1 MVEGFFVAEGG
12 GLVFDLVAD
21 AVGGEVGSFG
31 EGEAVLF
38 PSLSEVLGADSFEGL
53 ALVVLHGGVHL
64 IEVFLGADDEALGV
78 DFEELF
84 LCGGGLEAEAHS
96 LSTTGSVELEDVGHY
111 VGFCDAGVDV
121 AVFSEAE
128 NVIVG
133 IGDLIIA
140 VNHGFE

>member
-1 MVEGFFVAEGG
+1 MI
-12 GLVFDLVAD
+12 FDLVAD
-21 AVGGEVGSFG
+21 AVGGEVRSFG

-38 PSLSEVLGADSFEGL
+38 PSLSEVLGTDSFESL

-84 LCGGGLEAEAHS
+84 LCGGGLEAEAHP
-96 LSTTGSVELEDVGHY
+96 LPTAGSVELEDVGHY

-128 NVIVG
+128 NVVMG
-133 IGDLIIA
+133 ISDLIIA
-140 VNHGFE
+140 VDHGFK

>member
-1 MVEGFFVAEGG
+1 MI
-12 GLVFDLVAD
+12 FDLVAD
-21 AVGGEVGSFG
+21 AVGGEVRSFG

-38 PSLSEVLGADSFEGL
+38 PFLSEVLGADSFEGL

-96 LSTTGSVELEDVGHY
+96 LSTAGSVELEDVGHY

-121 AVFSEAE
+121 AVFGKAE
-128 NVIVG
+128 NVVMS

>member
-12 GLVFDLVAD
+12 GLVFDLVVD
-21 AVGGEVGSFG
+21 AVGGEVRSFG
-31 EGEAVLF
+31 EGKAVLF
-38 PSLSEVLGADSFEGL
+38 PFLSEVLGADSFEGL
-53 ALVVLHGGVHL
+53 ALIVLHGGVHL

-84 LCGGGLEAEAHS
+84 LCGSGLEAEAHS
-96 LSTTGSVELEDVGHY
+96 LSTAGSVELEDVGHY

-128 NVIVG
+128 NVVMG
-133 IGDLIIA
+133 ISDFIIA
-140 VNHGFE
+140 VDHGLE

>member
-1 MVEGFFVAEGG
+1 M
-12 GLVFDLVAD
+12 VFDLVAD
-21 AVGGEVGSFG
+21 TVGGEVGSFG

-64 IEVFLGADDEALGV
+64 VEVFLGADDEALGV

-96 LSTTGSVELEDVGHY
+96 LSTAGSVKLEDVGHY

-121 AVFSEAE
+121 AVFSKAE
-128 NVIVG
+128 NVVVG

-140 VNHGFE
+140 VDHGLE

>member
-1 MVEGFFVAEGG
+1 M
-12 GLVFDLVAD
+12 VFDLVAD

-53 ALVVLHGGVHL
+53 ALVVLHRSVHFV
-64 IEVFLGADDEALGV
+64 EVFLGTDDEALGV

-84 LCGGGLEAEAHS
+84 LCDGGLEAEAHS
-96 LSTTGSVELEDVGHY
+96 LSTAGSVELEDIGHY

-128 NVIVG
+128 NIVMG
-133 IGDLIIA
+133 ISDLVVA
-140 VNHGFE
+140 VDHGLE

>member
-1 MVEGFFVAEGG
+1 MVEGFFIAEGG

-21 AVGGEVGSFG
+21 AVGGEVRPFG
-31 EGEAVLF
+31 EGKAVLF
-38 PSLSEVLGADSFEGL
+38 PSLSEVLGADSFESL

-96 LSTTGSVELEDVGHY
+96 LSTAGSVELEDIGHY

-121 AVFSEAE
+121 AVFGKAE
-128 NVIVG
+128 NVVMS

-140 VNHGFE
+140 VDHGLE

>member
-1 MVEGFFVAEGG
+1 M
-12 GLVFDLVAD
+12 VFDLVVD
-21 AVGGEVGSFG
+21 AVGGEVRSFG
-31 EGEAVLF
+31 EGKAVLF
-38 PSLSEVLGADSFEGL
+38 PFLSEVLGADSFEGL

-84 LCGGGLEAEAHS
+84 LCGSGLEAEAHS
-96 LSTTGSVELEDVGHY
+96 LSTAGSVELEDVGHY

-128 NVIVG
+128 NVVMG
-133 IGDLIIA
+133 ISDFIIA
-140 VNHGFE
+140 VDHGLE

>member
-1 MVEGFFVAEGG
+1 MI
-12 GLVFDLVAD
+12 FDLVAD
-21 AVGGEVGSFG
+21 AVGGEVRSFG
-31 EGEAVLF
+31 EGKAVLF
-38 PSLSEVLGADSFEGL
+38 PFLSEVLGADSFEGL
-53 ALVVLHGGVHL
+53 TLVVLHGGMHL

-96 LSTTGSVELEDVGHY
+96 LSTAGSVELEDVGHY

-128 NVIVG
+128 DVVVG
-133 IGDLIIA
+133 IGDLIIT
-140 VNHGFE
+140 VNHGFK